1 MTVKSRVKNW
11 GSEWAQQFKEDLQV
25 QRSSHEVIEGRVW
38 SNQDLDPTPPEKRNW
53 TWMNYGLYFIGCGF
67 NSWTGGSSVIGVG
80 LGWKTAIAIMFIT
93 QAISGLCCVL
103 IGKPAARYHIGFP
116 AMSRT
121 VYGMYGSYYQVIVRA
136 ILAAVWYA
144 TQMYAGASYLEIC
157 FKAIF
162 GHHFTDIPNR
172 VPASVGYTTQ
182 QFLTY
187 FVLWALYIPFIFRRP
202 HQLRWFF
209 SGNSLVAFPA
219 VTALFIY
226 CMVQSK
232 GKLALG
238 DGLDSKKMSTSQT
251 AWMVIYAMT
260 STISNGA
267 AYIESFS
274 DMARWSKTPHGY
286 MLPTFAVQT
295 VFNPLSAVFGIL
307 GTSALQVKTG
317 QVIWKPWDIMSY
329 ILEQDFSSGTR
340 FGIFLLALL
349 WIGTTVCQNFSSN
362 LIPFGSD
369 VSMLWPRHITMTR
382 GFIIVHLL
390 AWCICPW
397 KIYASATTFLDFM
410 GAYGIFMGP
419 AVSIMICEY
428 FLVCRGNIFIPSI
441 YIGNSS
447 NPNYWYTRGWN
458 IQAYVAYIVSV
469 GLCFVGFVN
478 RVGADVP
485 DTGVKLGYLGWFLT
499 FPTGFIV
506 YYFVT
511 LVWPHQNAKNV
522 KGLRFEQNAIDADA
536 LDGVGIVSEEDGLGG
551 GLNTKDQIIVKS
563 GSQVEE

>member
-1 MTVKSRVKNW
+1 MMIKSRVKNW

-25 QRSSHEVIEGRVW
+25 QKSSHEVIEGRIW

-80 LGWKTAIAIMFIT
+80 LGWKTAIAIMFVT

-162 GHHFTDIPNR
+162 GHHFTDIPN
-172 VPASVGYTTQ
+172 
-182 QFLTY
+182 
-187 FVLWALYIPFIFRRP
+187 
-202 HQLRWFF
+202 
-209 SGNSLVAFPA
+209 
-219 VTALFIY
+219 
-226 CMVQSK
+226 QSK
-232 GKLALG
+232 GKLALE
-238 DGLDSKKMSTSQT
+238 DSLDSKKMSTSQT

-317 QVIWKPWDIMSY
+317 QIIWKPWDIMSY

-382 GFIIVHLL
+382 GFIVVHLL

-485 DTGVKLGYLGWFLT
+485 DAGVKLGYLGWFLT

-522 KGLRFEQNAIDADA
+522 KGLRFEQNAIEADA
-536 LDGVGIVSEEDGLGG
+536 LDGVGMGSEEDGSGG
-551 GLNTKDQIIVKS
+551 GFNTKDQIVVKS
-563 GSQVEE
+563 GIQVEE